1 MYTRMS
7 LKSELCEKLIPMF
20 EEPYSDHSEGQ
31 KECVEQESKAVKF
44 VKLELLFIIT
54 DIGGDYAFSYL
65 TIHCFMPCKS
75 EMKMLSSLGLDYIFC
90 IKLFKSCET
99 GGLRSGGEQYSC

>member
-1 MYTRMS
+1 
-7 LKSELCEKLIPMF
+7 MF
-20 EEPYSDHSEGQ
+20 EEPYSDHREGQ

-54 DIGGDYAFSYL
+54 DICGDYAFSYL
-65 TIHCFMPCKS
+65 TIHYVMPCKS

-90 IKLFKSCET
+90 IKLFKSCGTE
-99 GGLRSGGEQYSC
+99 GLRSEGELYSC